1 MDSYTLSY
9 ITNTLNILEACNILA
24 VDGAN
29 YYPIREM
36 HNICKGILENY
47 GEMQLEWLKA
57 YLHKNTFEQITD
69 ILNHAKSF
77 ELELDYGTGSS
88 VYPSVIYIS
97 AEFEKPYGIIAYD
110 DMEQTKPVKHL
121 LEGKVLFEIVLDP
134 NKLIYINEYHGW
146 FGTNP
151 LKNTTPTGD
160 ETIDIV
166 KDLTLKEKQK
176 IISIFF
182 DEEAKDLYNAYYN
195 DPDSL
200 VQQHKWSTFMTKD
213 EQYHLQD
220 DIFNAGSIFAPVD
233 LERTI
238 AIKWVTE
245 HHFVECLKDFDKEKV
260 DKIIKDIAGDI
271 NTSSYECLN
280 KVLTKD
286 TKTKIIKKLL

>member
-47 GEMQLEWLKA
+47 GEMQLEWLKE

-69 ILNHAKSF
+69 ILDHAKSF
-77 ELELDYGTGSS
+77 GLELDYGTGSS

-97 AEFEKPYGIIAYD
+97 AEFERPYGIITYD

-121 LEGKVLFEIVLDP
+121 LEGEVLFEIVLDP
-134 NKLIYINEYHGW
+134 NKLIYVNEYHGW

-151 LKNTTPTGD
+151 LKNTIPTGD
-160 ETIDIV
+160 ETMDMI
-166 KDLTLKEKQK
+166 KNLTPKEKQK
-176 IISIFF
+176 LIKILFE
-182 DEEAKDLYNAYYN
+182 EEAEDLYQQNYN
-195 DPDSL
+195 YKDAMKPDY
-200 VQQHKWSTFMTKD
+200 KWESYEVPNYRLED
-213 EQYHLQD
+213 A
-220 DIFNAGSIFAPVD
+220 IFNEAPTFAPLDLAGVIGLKWTVD
-233 LERTI
+233 
-238 AIKWVTE
+238 
-245 HHFVECLKDFDKEKV
+245 HNFVNCLKEFDKTKV
-260 DKIIKDIAGDI
+260 DTIIKDIAGDI
-271 NTSSYECLN
+271 NTSSYECLD

>member
-47 GEMQLEWLKA
+47 GEMQLEWLKE

-69 ILNHAKSF
+69 ILDHAKSF
-77 ELELDYGTGSS
+77 GLELDYGTGSS
-88 VYPSVIYIS
+88 VYPCVIYIS
-97 AEFEKPYGIIAYD
+97 AEFERPYGIITYD

-121 LEGKVLFEIVLDP
+121 LEGEVLFEIVLDP
-134 NKLIYINEYHGW
+134 NKLIYVNEYHGW

-151 LKNTTPTGD
+151 LKNTIPTGD
-160 ETIDIV
+160 ETMDMI
-166 KDLTLKEKQK
+166 KNLTPKEKQK
-176 IISIFF
+176 LIKILFE
-182 DEEAKDLYNAYYN
+182 EEAEDLYQQNYN
-195 DPDSL
+195 YKDAMKPDY
-200 VQQHKWSTFMTKD
+200 KWESYEVPNYRLED
-213 EQYHLQD
+213 A
-220 DIFNAGSIFAPVD
+220 IFNEAPTFAPLDLAGVIGLKWTVD
-233 LERTI
+233 
-238 AIKWVTE
+238 
-245 HHFVECLKDFDKEKV
+245 HNFVNCLKEFDKTKV
-260 DKIIKDIAGDI
+260 DTIIKDIAGDI
-271 NTSSYECLN
+271 NTSSYECLD